1 MLAFKIVQR
10 GFQAMNKPIKQ
21 SIPLPY
27 LFIAMTMAPI
37 FFIAFLFPA
46 KATSTP
52 FVNIESFI
60 NTNLLGVAG
69 FWSSNFPFSSI
80 VITNYIGLLGP
91 IFAVI
96 FFLKVRKGMIIDA
109 EQYAN
114 MTVSKYLFGLIVL
127 SSFIYMI
134 VSVSYFYPHDL
145 AAHNLKWRLFGTN
158 IFTYAIFSSGVLFII
173 YFITLI
179 LYFSFL
185 YIPNILIN
193 RYKQR

>member
-1 MLAFKIVQR
+1 
-10 GFQAMNKPIKQ
+10 MNKPIKQ

-46 KATSTP
+46 KATSAPYT
-52 FVNIESFI
+52 NIESFI
-60 NTNLLGVAG
+60 NTYLLGVVG
-69 FWSSNFPFSSI
+69 FWSSNFPFSST

-109 EQYAN
+109 DQYAN
-114 MTVSKYLFGLIVL
+114 MTISKYLFGLIVL

-145 AAHNLKWRLFGTN
+145 AAHNFKWGLFGKN
-158 IFTYAIFSSGVLFII
+158 ILTYALFSSGMLFIT

-179 LYFSFL
+179 LYFTLL
-185 YIPNILIN
+185 YIPRILIN
-193 RYKQR
+193 KNKGL